1 MSNKKIAWEKWDEDI
16 LEQEIAEDFH
26 ESYQEDDEEA
36 AEDALLFLDKI
47 PHLVATPMGMFQLH
61 DKMSVLNQ
69 FECWVGHTNFDITH
83 SIKDRIESVEG
94 VELLHITS
102 RYRFFLGVGRLFNFS
117 DVRQSI
123 EKEICEKVFLD
134 ESARETVNLIKNEIS
149 QDKFWSIFVDIAG
162 EIFYTSTNDPN
173 DEEYLQTIETYEL
186 RKVSNG
192 GMLLQNE

>member
-1 MSNKKIAWEKWDEDI
+1 
-16 LEQEIAEDFH
+16 
-26 ESYQEDDEEA
+26 
-36 AEDALLFLDKI
+36 
-47 PHLVATPMGMFQLH
+47 
-61 DKMSVLNQ
+61 
-69 FECWVGHTNFDITH
+69 
-83 SIKDRIESVEG
+83 

-134 ESARETVNLIKNEIS
+134 ESAQETVNLIRNEIS

>member
-16 LEQEIAEDFH
+16 LEQEIAEEFH
-26 ESYQEDDEEA
+26 ESYQEEDEEL

-47 PHLVATPMGMFQLH
+47 PHLVATPMDMFQLH
-61 DKMSVLNQ
+61 DKMIVLNQ
-69 FECWVGHTNFDITH
+69 LECWVGHTNFDITH
-83 SIKDRIESVEG
+83 SIKERIESAEG

-117 DVRQSI
+117 DVRQII

-134 ESARETVNLIKNEIS
+134 ENAQETVNLIKDEIS
-149 QDKFWSIFVDIAG
+149 QDKFWSIFVDVAG
-162 EIFYTSTNDPN
+162 EIFYISTNDPD
-173 DEEYLQTIETYEL
+173 DEEYLETIEMYEM
-186 RKVSNG
+186 RKFSSG

>member
-16 LEQEIAEDFH
+16 LEQEIAEEFH
-26 ESYQEDDEEA
+26 ESYQEEDEEL

-47 PHLVATPMGMFQLH
+47 HHLVATHMGMFQLH
-61 DKMSVLNQ
+61 DKMSDLKQ

-83 SIKDRIESVEG
+83 SIKERIESAEG

-117 DVRQSI
+117 DVRQII

-134 ESARETVNLIKNEIS
+134 ENAQETVNLIKDEIS
-149 QDKFWSIFVDIAG
+149 QDKFWSIFVDVAG
-162 EIFYTSTNDPN
+162 EIFYISTNDPD
-173 DEEYLQTIETYEL
+173 DEEYLETIEMYEM
-186 RKVSNG
+186 RKFSSG